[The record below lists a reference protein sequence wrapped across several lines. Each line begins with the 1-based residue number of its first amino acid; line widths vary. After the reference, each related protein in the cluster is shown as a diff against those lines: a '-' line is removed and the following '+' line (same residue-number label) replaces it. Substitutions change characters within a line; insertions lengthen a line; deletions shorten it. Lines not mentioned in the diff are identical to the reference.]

1 MKVYE
6 LIQQLSKFN
15 ADTEVEFHVKAKFDA
30 DVEAEFDRDDE
41 DDTQEVTV
49 VYGSFILFRV
59 RAERHGR

>member
-49 VYGSFILFRV
+49 TV
-59 RAERHGR
+59 